1 MMQQFLISNRLPTLS
16 LFFSQPSWS
25 GQLLY
30 IFVHIFF
37 LSNIFLFFVALMA
50 VAPGWKINIHNC
62 ISSTAAHRHGR
73 DSSNKKLMRQTNKF
87 KLNCRKLPARVGGYG
102 NPRKKTCRKLPYR
115 LLACDVKSLS
125 ANQNRVV
132 SIVKYF
138 EHARF
143 LW

>member
-1 MMQQFLISNRLPTLS
+1 MQQFLISNLSITLSFS
-16 LFFSQPSWS
+16 LFFATFMS

-37 LSNIFLFFVALMA
+37 LSNIFLFFCVALMA
-50 VAPGWKINIHNC
+50 VTPGWKINIHNC
-62 ISSTAAHRHGR
+62 ISSMAAHRHGR
-73 DSSNKKLMRQTNKF
+73 DSSDKKLMRQTNKF
-87 KLNCRKLPARVGGYG
+87 KLNCRKLPARVGRYG

-143 LW
+143 L